1 MNRRLF
7 LHQSAL
13 ATIGVA
19 FLPLLNGCENNSVDP
34 ITNGFEIDF
43 LTSQSKLFVK
53 QGAEISISNWQ
64 QPNIATTDWRLQ
76 IDGLVNNT
84 KSISYADLMTERA
97 AGRSVKVLKTMRCVI
112 DSNDVQGLI
121 GTGVW
126 EGIPLKTF
134 LDTANVQA
142 TTKRFRIYGADG
154 FTNNILYNR
163 IYGTLAN
170 GLYQPLLITHFNG
183 EALTAAHG
191 APVRLILN
199 ESFGYKNVKWINR
212 VEATA
217 DDTIFGTYQDAGFID
232 DGIMRTNSRM
242 TNPLNR
248 AVLAAGNFRLS
259 GFAVSGAAPIQ
270 KIELQIDGGAWQSA
284 QITPFTELQASY
296 PQLTNIQQLTDGQ
309 TYPFSGVWVKWTF
322 DWNALAGNHTLKIRA
337 TDVLG
342 NTQIETDTTISDGIN
357 AMASV
362 EVQVA

>member
-7 LHQSAL
+7 LQQSAL

-19 FLPLLNGCENNSVDP
+19 FLPLLNGCEDNAVDP

-43 LTSQSKLFVK
+43 LTTQSKFFVK
-53 QGAEISISNWQ
+53 QGAEISIPNWQ
-64 QPNIATTDWRLQ
+64 QPNISTTDWRLQ
-76 IDGLVNNT
+76 IDGLVNT
-84 KSISYADLMTERA
+84 PKSITYADLMAERT
-97 AGRSVKVLKTMRCVI
+97 AGRSVKLLKTMRCVI

-134 LDTANVQA
+134 LDGAGVQSS
-142 TTKRFRIYGADG
+142 TKRFRLYGADG
-154 FTNNILYNR
+154 FTNNMVYNR
-163 IYGTLAN
+163 VYGALET
-170 GLYQPLLITHFNG
+170 GLYQPILVTHFNG

-191 APVRLILN
+191 APVRLMLS

-217 DDTIFGTYQDAGFID
+217 DDAVFGTYQDAGFAD
-232 DGIMRTNSRM
+232 DGVMRTNSRM

-248 AVLAAGNFRLS
+248 AILAAGAFRLS
-259 GFAVSGAAPIQ
+259 GFAVSGAAAIQ
-270 KIELQIDGGAWQSA
+270 KIEIQIDGGAWQSA
-284 QITPFTELQASY
+284 QITPFADLQATY
-296 PQLTNIQQLTDGQ
+296 PQLTNIQQLADGQ
-309 TYPFSGVWVKWTF
+309 SYPFRGVWVKWTF
-322 DWNALAGNHTLKIRA
+322 DWNAVSGNHSIKIRA

-342 NTQIETDTTISDGIN
+342 NTQPDTDTQISDGIN
-357 AMASV
+357 AIANV